1 MEVAKRRGG
10 RSESKMAAERRAGSQ
25 GKQRPSILAF
35 CHRGKL
41 SRNQAGQAGLDPGE
55 KGQGRRRAAITTSQ
69 YRAQASLREAA
80 ESELGQKGREVSRA
94 GEDSP
99 VGWCGLPCLGLHVQT
114 RMALAVRPPVFGYLQ
129 MYDLSG

>member
-10 RSESKMAAERRAGSQ
+10 RSESKTAAERRAGSQ

-41 SRNQAGQAGLDPGE
+41 SRNQAGLDPGE
-55 KGQGRRRAAITTSQ
+55 KGQGRRRAAINTSQ

-80 ESELGQKGREVSRA
+80 EPELGQKGREVSRA

-114 RMALAVRPPVFGYLQ
+114 RMALAVRPPAFGYLQ